1 MEMAHQHSE
10 THTEG
15 HAESKA
21 TYFWVWG
28 ALLVLTVV
36 EIVLAYKQVFDPLHM
51 LIVLLALSVVKSA
64 LIIGW
69 FMHLKGE
76 TRVMKWVLMSSLTVC
91 LLLMLVFFVDA
102 ERIIKLGTGR

>member
-1 MEMAHQHSE
+1 MEMAHEHA
-10 THTEG
+10 EG

-36 EIVLAYKQVFDPLHM
+36 EILLAYNQVFTPGKM
-51 LIVLLALSVVKSA
+51 LTVLLALSLVKSA

-76 TRVMKWVLMSSLTVC
+76 TTVMKWVLMGSLTVC
-91 LLLMLVFFVDA
+91 LCIMFVFFVDA
-102 ERIIKLGTGR
+102 ERIIQLGTGK

>member
-1 MEMAHQHSE
+1 MEVTHQQHGE
-10 THTEG
+10 
-15 HAESKA
+15 HAEGKA
-21 TYFWVWG
+21 TYFYVWG

-36 EIVLAYKQVFDPLHM
+36 EILLAYNQVFQPTKM
-51 LIVLLALSVVKSA
+51 LVVLLALSIVKSV

-76 TRVMKWVLMSSLTVC
+76 TRTMKWVLMGSLCIC
-91 LLLMLVFFVDA
+91 LTLMFVFFVDA

>member
-1 MEMAHQHSE
+1 MEMAHQHAE
-10 THTEG
+10 
-15 HAESKA
+15 HAEGKA

-76 TRVMKWVLMSSLTVC
+76 TAVMKWVLMGSLTVC
-91 LLLMLVFFVDA
+91 LVLMFVFFVDA
-102 ERIIKLGTGR
+102 ERILRLGTGR

>member
-1 MEMAHQHSE
+1 MEMAHHQ
-10 THTEG
+10 
-15 HAESKA
+15 HAEEHAEGKA

-36 EIVLAYKQVFDPLHM
+36 EILLAYNQVFTPGKM
-51 LIVLLALSVVKSA
+51 LAVLLALSVVKSA

-76 TRVMKWVLMSSLTVC
+76 TTIMKWVLMGSLTAC
-91 LLLMLVFFVDA
+91 LCIMFVFFVDA
-102 ERIIKLGTGR
+102 ERIIHLGTGK

>member
-1 MEMAHQHSE
+1 MEMAQQQHA
-10 THTEG
+10 EG

-21 TYFWVWG
+21 IYFYVWG
-28 ALLVLTVV
+28 ALIVLTVV
-36 EIVLAYKQVFDPLHM
+36 EIFLAYNRVFPNPLHM
-51 LIVLLALSVVKSA
+51 LEVLLALSLVKSA

-76 TRVMKWVLMSSLTVC
+76 TRVMKWVLMGSLCIC
-91 LLLMLVFFVDA
+91 LTLMLVFFVDA

>member
-1 MEMAHQHSE
+1 MEMTHHQHADS
-10 THTEG
+10 
-15 HAESKA
+15 HAEGKA
-21 TYFWVWG
+21 TYFYVWG

-51 LIVLLALSVVKSA
+51 LIVLLSLSIVKSV

-76 TRVMKWVLMSSLTVC
+76 TNVMKWTLMGSLTLC
-91 LLLMLVFFVDA
+91 LILMFIFFVDA
-102 ERIIKLGTGR
+102 ERIIKLGTGK

>member
-1 MEMAHQHSE
+1 MEMTQHQHADS
-10 THTEG
+10 
-15 HAESKA
+15 HAEGKA
-21 TYFWVWG
+21 TYFYVWG

-51 LIVLLALSVVKSA
+51 LIVLLALSIVKSV

-76 TRVMKWVLMSSLTVC
+76 TNVMKWTLMGSLTVC
-91 LLLMLVFFVDA
+91 LVLMFIFFVDA
-102 ERIIKLGTGR
+102 ERIIKLGTGK